1 MTRAPRT
8 TWTAA
13 VLACAA
19 LGAAPAA
26 QQIFRA
32 STDMVLLSVTAS
44 RSGAPAGGL
53 DRSQF
58 VVFEDGRVQ
67 EIEVFARDAQP
78 VALSLLLDSSISM
91 ETKMPVASEAA
102 VGFVRRLGPD
112 DIAQVVT
119 FNTDTEIRQSF
130 TNDKQLLETAIRTTR
145 ADGSTAL
152 YTALYVAFSE
162 LDRVRRQA
170 QERIRRQAIILMSD
184 GEDTTSLLPYED
196 VLDRAKRSGV
206 VVYAIG
212 LRANLSPGPISN
224 GSNSYDFALRM
235 LAQTTGGRAFF
246 VNNVSQL
253 PEVYAQIA
261 DELATQYTIGY
272 TSNNPKRDGAWRQIA
287 VRINEQGVL
296 ARTRT
301 GYYGPTKGQ

>member
-1 MTRAPRT
+1 
-8 TWTAA
+8 
-13 VLACAA
+13 
-19 LGAAPAA
+19 
-26 QQIFRA
+26 
-32 STDMVLLSVTAS
+32 
-44 RSGAPAGGL
+44 
-53 DRSQF
+53 
-58 VVFEDGRVQ
+58 
-67 EIEVFARDAQP
+67 
-78 VALSLLLDSSISM
+78 
-91 ETKMPVASEAA
+91 MPVASEAA

-119 FNTDTEIRQSF
+119 FNTDTEIRQPF

-162 LDRVRRQA
+162 LDRVRRQT
-170 QERIRRQAIILMSD
+170 QERVRRQAIILMSD
-184 GEDTTSLLPYED
+184 GEDTTSLLPYDD
-196 VLDRAKRSGV
+196 VLDRAKRSDV

-212 LRANLSPGPISN
+212 LHDKASPT
-224 GSNSYDFALRM
+224 GSGNNSYDFALRT

-246 VNNVSQL
+246 VNNVAQL
-253 PEVYAQIA
+253 PQIYAQIA

-287 VRINEQGVL
+287 VRVNQQGVL

>member
-1 MTRAPRT
+1 M
-8 TWTAA
+8 AA
-13 VLACAA
+13 VLACTVA
-19 LGAAPAA
+19 GVVPSA

-32 STDMVLLSVTAS
+32 STDMVLLSVTAT
-44 RSGAPAGGL
+44 RNGNPAGGL
-53 DRSQF
+53 DRGEF

-67 EIEVFARDAQP
+67 DIEVFARERQP
-78 VALSLLLDSSISM
+78 VALSLLLDASVSM

-102 VGFVRRLGPD
+102 VGFAQRLGPD
-112 DIAQVVT
+112 DVAQVVT
-119 FNTDTEIRQSF
+119 FNTDTEIRQPF

-162 LDRVRRQA
+162 LDRLRRQA
-170 QERIRRQAIILMSD
+170 PDRIRRQAIILMSD

-196 VLDRAKRSGV
+196 VLDRAKRSDV

-212 LRANLSPGPISN
+212 LRDGR
-224 GSNSYDFALRM
+224 GSTASGYNNYDFALRT

-246 VNNVSQL
+246 VSTAAQL
-253 PEVYAQIA
+253 PQIYTQIA
-261 DELATQYTIGY
+261 DELSAQYIIGY
-272 TSNNPKRDGAWRQIA
+272 TSNNPKRDGAWRQVA
-287 VRINEQGVL
+287 VRVNQQGVI